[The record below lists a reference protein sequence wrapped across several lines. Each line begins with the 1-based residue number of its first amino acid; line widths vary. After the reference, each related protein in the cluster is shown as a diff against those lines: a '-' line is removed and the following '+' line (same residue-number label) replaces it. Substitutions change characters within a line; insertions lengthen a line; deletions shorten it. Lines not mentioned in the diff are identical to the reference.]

1 MKKRG
6 LAIRITAIFLC
17 ALMVLSV
24 VAIALTRVFA
34 ADGTAPSPDTG
45 SNKVWIIFAAAGIIA
60 LIVAIV
66 TIVSTRSS
74 GRKDD

>member
-1 MKKRG
+1 MKKIG

-60 LIVAIV
+60 LIVAVV

>member
-1 MKKRG
+1 MKKIG

-45 SNKVWIIFAAAGIIA
+45 SNKGWIIFAAAGIIA
-60 LIVAIV
+60 LIVAVV

>member
-1 MKKRG
+1 MKKRR